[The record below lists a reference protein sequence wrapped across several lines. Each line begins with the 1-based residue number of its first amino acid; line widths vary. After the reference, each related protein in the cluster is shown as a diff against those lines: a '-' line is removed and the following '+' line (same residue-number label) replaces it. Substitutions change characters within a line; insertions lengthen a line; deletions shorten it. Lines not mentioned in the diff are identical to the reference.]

1 MRPNRMAHEGFTIFS
16 VKISS
21 AQFDVYRVRF
31 DPCLVRFDFD
41 ILSLIKKKNILF
53 DFYLIWFFCLSVSFW
68 FFSLSLISKIYRA
81 WFLTGGVFDFQN
93 ERDMHLTNVTAS
105 VVGFSNTQGQDTQTY
120 IMAERDREGVAS

>member
-53 DFYLIWFFCLSVSFW
+53 DFYLI
-68 FFSLSLISKIYRA
+68 
-81 WFLTGGVFDFQN
+81 
-93 ERDMHLTNVTAS
+93 
-105 VVGFSNTQGQDTQTY
+105 
-120 IMAERDREGVAS
+120 

>member
-41 ILSLIKKKNILF
+41 ILSPIKKKNILF
-53 DFYLIWFFCLSVSFW
+53 DFYLI
-68 FFSLSLISKIYRA
+68 
-81 WFLTGGVFDFQN
+81 
-93 ERDMHLTNVTAS
+93 
-105 VVGFSNTQGQDTQTY
+105 
-120 IMAERDREGVAS
+120 